1 MKCYKKTREL
11 QLIKKNI
18 EKKILDELAKILKN
32 DREKYAEF
40 FKNFGVSLKSGDYDN
55 YGADKAK

>member
-1 MKCYKKTREL
+1 MLQKTREL

-32 DREKYAEF
+32 DREKIC
-40 FKNFGVSLKSGDYDN
+40 
-55 YGADKAK
+55 